1 MSAIKPII
9 RQAKEAVLDGMSH
22 AKNKLHRLA
31 DNMNDHLDNVV
42 KQVRDKDKFDAP
54 NNNGTPGGSNNVP
67 NGNGNGGGNDGLPF
81 RDENGRFAPNPDG
94 PGDSRYDRPSGWR
107 AGMRDTAWNDARG
120 RDGLVRDPET
130 GDVLDPNQPWVMGH
144 PPGWEFR
151 HHQRSAAERDIPRE
165 QFLDEY
171 FSVPYRPESP
181 STSSSGKHELGW
193 DDYVGP

>member
-9 RQAKEAVLDGMSH
+9 RQARQAVLDGMAH
-22 AKNKLHRLA
+22 ARNKLHRLA
-31 DNMNDHLDNVV
+31 DNMSDHLDNVV

-54 NNNGTPGGSNNVP
+54 NGNNAPGGS
-67 NGNGNGGGNDGLPF
+67 GNRDHLPL

-94 PGDSRYDRPSGWR
+94 PVDSRYDRPSGWR
-107 AGMRDTAWNDARG
+107 AGMRDDAWNNARG

-130 GDVLDPNQPWVMGH
+130 GDVLDPNEPWVMGH

-151 HHQRSAAERDIPRE
+151 HHQRSAAERDLPRSD
-165 QFLDEY
+165 FLDEY
-171 FSVPYRPESP
+171 YSVPYRPESP